1 MRRSRAHFPA
11 MPCALALVLMPVAAM
26 AQSSAAEPEV
36 ARPAE
41 PRPSTARNVGAEL
54 DTLAAVLTNQGYKAD
69 VAPEKDGMPHIFSS
83 AAGSPFAIILMGCTE
98 NRDCATVQFYADY
111 DAKGATLEALNGW
124 NASNRFAR
132 AYLDPAGK
140 AVIEMDVNLAKGGVA
155 RDNLAD
161 SVDEW
166 IRLMA
171 AFEQY
176 IGA

>member
-1 MRRSRAHFPA
+1 M
-11 MPCALALVLMPVAAM
+11 ALLLMSHSAG
-26 AQSSAAEPEV
+26 AQSDPFEPKTAPSAP
-36 ARPAE
+36 ARPSGE
-41 PRPSTARNVGAEL
+41 RNVGAEL
-54 DTLAAVLTNQGYKAD
+54 DTLAALLTGQGFKAD
-69 VAPEKDGMPHIFSS
+69 VAPEQNGMPHIFSS
-83 AAGSPFAIILMGCTE
+83 AAGSAFAVILMGCTE
-98 NRDCATVQFYADY
+98 NRDCSTVQFYADY
-111 DAKGATLEALNGW
+111 DAAGATLEALNGW

-161 SVDEW
+161 SVEEW

-171 AFEQY
+171 SFKRH

>member
-1 MRRSRAHFPA
+1 M
-11 MPCALALVLMPVAAM
+11 LALLPIA
-26 AQSSAAEPEV
+26 SAASAQAGPPEPEV
-36 ARPAE
+36 ARPAA
-41 PRPSTARNVGAEL
+41 PKPSVTRNVGAEL
-54 DTLAAVLTNQGYKAD
+54 DTLAGVLTAQGYKAD
-69 VAPEKDGMPHIFSS
+69 VASERDGMPHIFSS
-83 AAGSPFAIILMGCTE
+83 AAGSPFAVILMGCTE
-98 NRDCATVQFYADY
+98 NRACSTVQFYADY
-111 DAKGATLEALNGW
+111 AAAGATLESLNGW
-124 NASNRFAR
+124 NAANRFAR

-171 AFEQY
+171 AFERH